1 MAWHAS
7 TEEKES
13 RVHMR
18 TASLKDSPRLMRCRW
33 HYSCDVHATE
43 PRPSVPIPLQLK
55 IFPFY
60 ILFPLKYSIHR
71 HNTDPVSKRLP
82 WMWSFQIDAS
92 ANSMNFSHWPSFF
105 ILLVETRKI
114 SRKGNSKEEKLLF
127 KIYFVKRNK
136 RKSININRIHT
147 LQQIFY

>member
-1 MAWHAS
+1 MKQIHLKIKRTERSSFVRDSSTRFLLFFMAWHAS

-55 IFPFY
+55 IFSFY
-60 ILFPLKYSIHR
+60 ILFPLKYSIYR
-71 HNTDPVSKRLP
+71 HNTDLVSKRLP
-82 WMWSFQIDAS
+82 WMWSFQVDALTDS
-92 ANSMNFSHWPSFF
+92 VWIFLIFFHPVWRNEENFSE
-105 ILLVETRKI
+105 I
-114 SRKGNSKEEKLLF
+114 
-127 KIYFVKRNK
+127 
-136 RKSININRIHT
+136 
-147 LQQIFY
+147 